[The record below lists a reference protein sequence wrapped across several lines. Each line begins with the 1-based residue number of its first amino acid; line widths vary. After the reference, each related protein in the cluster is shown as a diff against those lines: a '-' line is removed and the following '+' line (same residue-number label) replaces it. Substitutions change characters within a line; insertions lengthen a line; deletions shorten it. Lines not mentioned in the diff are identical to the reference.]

1 MKRSYLLAVA
11 AAVLFFAPVLTQAT
25 TTNFTLVSAGSNV
38 DSGVYVG
45 PYTAQITGGGTIQF
59 ICDNFNTTVWL
70 GINWNAVANNLT
82 NPSFLSQV
90 KLAGS
95 STTGKSALQ
104 NYEAAAWLAEQIM
117 ANLSNSKTVGDMQY
131 ALWAIFSSSAK
142 SSPGFTSGAASW
154 YNLAINGSYTTSE
167 FANVT
172 FWTPNPLN
180 ASQEYISITPT
191 PEPSGL
197 LLLGTGLIG
206 LAGVLRR
213 KRA

>member
-1 MKRSYLLAVA
+1 MKRIYLLAVA
-11 AAVLFFAPVLTQAT
+11 LTIMFFVPGFAQAT
-25 TTNFTLVSAGSNV
+25 QTNFTLISGGNIV
-38 DSGVYVG
+38 DQGYYVG

-70 GINWNAVANNLT
+70 GINWNAIANNLT
-82 NPSFLSQV
+82 NPAFLSQV

-104 NYEAAAWLAEQIM
+104 NYEAAGWLAEQIM
-117 ANLSNSKTVGDMQY
+117 ANMGSPKTVGNLQF
-131 ALWAIFSSSAK
+131 ALWAIFSSAAK

-154 YNLAINGSYTTSE
+154 YNLAINGSYTPSQ

-206 LAGVLRR
+206 LAGFLRR
-213 KRA
+213 KRV